1 MKKKHG
7 SLGSISCFRLPTLNY
22 LLPLFEYLF
31 ILVMNVLRIFLE
43 LAVILSYVFQYFV
56 RLHELLSTLSFEE
69 AYVSFSSFVVF

>member
-1 MKKKHG
+1 
-7 SLGSISCFRLPTLNY
+7 
-22 LLPLFEYLF
+22 
-31 ILVMNVLRIFLE
+31 MNVLRIFLE